1 MIGIARLYC
10 SRDGQHWIEDIPVA
24 DAAKRRIKLI
34 SEGATVYHSE
44 LL

>member
-34 SEGATVYHSE
+34 SEGATVYHSV
-44 LL
+44 LV